1 MIRFALGCLCWVQA
15 SLAVASAP
23 EAPEFNDPDTRGWV
37 IMVTQPGCSFCVR
50 LEREVLQPLRASNLY
65 VSQVRFT
72 EVDIGIDGLITDF
85 NGQPI
90 RASEF
95 ASRYGAY
102 GTPTLLFL
110 TPDGNAFA
118 EAKFGVPDTIDFFA
132 YEIEETIKSYSH

>member
-1 MIRFALGCLCWVQA
+1 
-15 SLAVASAP
+15 
-23 EAPEFNDPDTRGWV
+23 
-37 IMVTQPGCSFCVR
+37 VR

-72 EVDIGIDGLITDF
+72 EVDIGINGLITDF

-102 GTPTLLFL
+102 GTPTLLFSASE
-110 TPDGNAFA
+110 GNAFA
-118 EAKFGVPDTIDFFA
+118 EAKFGVPDTIDFLA
-132 YEIEETIKSYSH
+132 YEIEETIKSYGH